1 LIDNNTKKHQKREKR
16 DKETDPNNFDPKAM
30 AEQDRTNEMDY
41 L

>member
-1 LIDNNTKKHQKREKR
+1 LTITPKREKRGKR
-16 DKETDPNNFDPKAM
+16 DKETNPNNFDPKAM